1 MKACN
6 YWYMDAGSSLVA
18 FLLVGTTLMHS
29 VFGSIIIKQCN
40 IPNCNLEISLTGV
53 DAILDNIGGP
63 YRQHNLNSLGV
74 DGRLLTIGFQGA
86 QQLK

>member
-29 VFGSIIIKQCN
+29 VFGSIIIK
-40 IPNCNLEISLTGV
+40 
-53 DAILDNIGGP
+53 
-63 YRQHNLNSLGV
+63 
-74 DGRLLTIGFQGA
+74 
-86 QQLK
+86 